1 MTKMHETSLHSP
13 QVLPNTMQTGTDARS
28 IKNGDDHPP
37 ASPHCRDAS
46 RNRYPDRIKG
56 GFDSGGWSISHQFRS
71 GRRSGEGSEGT
82 VGEAL
87 QGFIW
92 RMKAG
97 DWEEFRE
104 RNF

>member
-1 MTKMHETSLHSP
+1 
-13 QVLPNTMQTGTDARS
+13 MQTGTDARS

-37 ASPHCRDAS
+37 ASPHCRDAP

-56 GFDSGGWSISHQFRS
+56 GFYSGGWSVSHQFRS
-71 GRRSGEGSEGT
+71 GSEGT

-92 RMKAG
+92 RMKTG
-97 DWEEFRE
+97 DGEEFGE
-104 RNF
+104 KNF